1 MFCAAMVRTKEA
13 LMGCE
18 TDLTLSRIG
27 LDDKRER
34 TLGDRKRRLKFGS
47 QFISNFIS
55 KFVDAISKHAGQFW
69 VHFF

>member
-47 QFISNFIS
+47 QFIS